1 MMKKLFLVISIMI
14 LLSGCTMLERFGK
27 NKINKVRQDLSE
39 FEEIK
44 LVKGDIAIYKVFK
57 SDKYYVQRTGES
69 AIQITE
75 RDVLDYII
83 WGDKIT
89 DIPKKLEVME

>member
-1 MMKKLFLVISIMI
+1 MMKKI
-14 LLSGCTMLERFGK
+14 LLILMALVLLNGCTTLEKIGK
-27 NKINKVRQDLSE
+27 RKVKQVRGDLKE

-44 LVKGDIAIYKVFK
+44 FVKGDIAIYKVFK

-89 DIPKKLEVME
+89 DIPKKLEIME